1 MRPHRKL
8 KVWNEAVGFVVD
20 VYQATRSFPKTE
32 QYALADQLRRAA
44 VSIPS
49 NIAEG
54 AARQT
59 KKEFIQFLYIAYPV
73 KYIGRF
79 LLHGAGGSASEIDTQ
94 LEVARRLNY
103 ITDEAKGELDTRLDA
118 IGKMLTGLIKSL
130 KKA

>member
-8 KVWNEAVGFVVD
+8 DVWNEAVGFVVD
-20 VYQATRSFPKTE
+20 VYRATRSFPKTE
-32 QYALADQLRRAA
+32 QYALADQLKRAA

-59 KKEFIQFLYIAYPV
+59 KKEFIQFLYIAQ
-73 KYIGRF
+73 
-79 LLHGAGGSASEIDTQ
+79 GSASEIDTQ

-103 ITDEAKGELDTRLDA
+103 ITDEVKGVLDARLAA

-130 KKA
+130 KRA

>member
-8 KVWNEAVGFVVD
+8 DVWKEAVEFVVA

-32 QYALADQLRRAA
+32 RYALADQLRRAA

-49 NIAEG
+49 SIAEG

-59 KKEFIQFLYIAYPV
+59 KKEFVQFLYIVYPV

-79 LLHGAGGSASEIDTQ
+79 LLHGAGGSASE
-94 LEVARRLNY
+94 
-103 ITDEAKGELDTRLDA
+103 
-118 IGKMLTGLIKSL
+118 
-130 KKA
+130 